1 MPSLNQCSFLYT
13 IRKSA
18 PQMHLLM
25 QCWLLN
31 TPKEPDLRWPC
42 TYALPSYLS
51 SLPRRALLSAS
62 LPWSITPCAASSAVP
77 LDAPT
82 HKGPATVL
90 RQSDNTAAELR
101 RSPCHLCS
109 GSDRKLLLI
118 LKHCNVA
125 MIDMNSGSELSKMS
139 TITHKNKCRVIPLSL
154 SCICI
159 CHCLCIS
166 VTSLSGITI

>member
-1 MPSLNQCSFLYT
+1 MTSDVLPPTRPHLFSFLDMPSLNQCSFLYS

-82 HKGPATVL
+82 HKGPARVL

-109 GSDRKLLLI
+109 GSDIKLLLI
-118 LKHCNVA
+118 ETLQ
-125 MIDMNSGSELSKMS
+125 
-139 TITHKNKCRVIPLSL
+139 CRNDWHEFRLWTV
-154 SCICI
+154 
-159 CHCLCIS
+159 
-166 VTSLSGITI
+166 

>member
-1 MPSLNQCSFLYT
+1 MPSLNQCSFFNS

-25 QCWLLN
+25 QCWVLN

-101 RSPCHLCS
+101 RSPCYRCS
-109 GSDRKLLLI
+109 GNDRKLLL
-118 LKHCNVA
+118 
-125 MIDMNSGSELSKMS
+125 MS
-139 TITHKNKCRVIPLSL
+139 TVTVTYNWNIAMSQWLTWIQALNCLKCLQLHTKTSAVSYL
-154 SCICI
+154 
-159 CHCLCIS
+159 CHCLVFVFVS
-166 VTSLSGITI
+166 V